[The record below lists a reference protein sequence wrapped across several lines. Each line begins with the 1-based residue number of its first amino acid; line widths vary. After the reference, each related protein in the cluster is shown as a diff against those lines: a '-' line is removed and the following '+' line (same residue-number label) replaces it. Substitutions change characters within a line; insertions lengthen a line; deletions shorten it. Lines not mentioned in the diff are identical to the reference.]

1 MDDHPILEVLARWP
15 GRVSTQLAFEA
26 RGFSIPRARQDRMI
40 EFCGGHQAD
49 LLNRY
54 WDEVALETMRSAGRV
69 NSDSR
74 MFRIEQPKYRSDFL
88 DRLFAARDFVELP
101 YRNPPLVKCLFEYM
115 KRNNSDA
122 EFREGEVACVR
133 ELKKREGE
141 RLQIQT
147 TGWTGKK
154 RGVIPFVDE
163 FCTTLGFAHRRKR
176 WQKKLDCHAVFEVSL
191 DLGGNPD
198 RIGSP
203 LVFRIFHEDDP
214 EFAFEMT
221 QHPFEFL
228 IYGSWLYSAGATPR
242 DEVLG
247 IRAYIELFD
256 VVAASFGGLSKPS
269 I

>member
-1 MDDHPILEVLARWP
+1 VDDHPILEVLANWP
-15 GRVSTQLAFEA
+15 GRVPTQLAFEA
-26 RGFSIPRARQDRMI
+26 RGFSIPRAQQDRMI
-40 EFCGGHQAD
+40 EFCGEHQAD

-69 NSDSR
+69 HSDSR

-88 DRLFAARDFVELP
+88 DKLFAARDFVELP
-101 YRNPPLVKCLFEYM
+101 YRDPPLVKCLFEYM

-122 EFREGEVACVR
+122 EFRESEIALVGE
-133 ELKKREGE
+133 LQKREAE
-141 RLQIQT
+141 RQRIQT
-147 TGWTGKK
+147 IGWTGKK
-154 RGVIPFVDE
+154 PGVIPFVDE
-163 FCTTLGFAHRRKR
+163 FCTTLGFAHRRRR
-176 WQKKLDCHAVFEVSL
+176 WQKKLDCRAVFEVSL

-221 QHPFEFL
+221 NRAPFEQL
-228 IYGSWLYSAGATPR
+228 IYGSWLYSARETPG
-242 DEVLG
+242 DYVLC

-256 VVAASFGGLSKPS
+256 VIAASLGRAEKA
-269 I
+269 